1 MTTAAP
7 DFDSPRAWAI
17 DAAVCVAAGIVLGV
31 LGPFGSFFN
40 GDLLPRLLQWT
51 LSSLA
56 IAIVYGA
63 VLRAVRPLARRH
75 RIPAWAWVTAVVLA
89 AALPV
94 SAATRFASVAVWPFL
109 ESVGWLDWY
118 GQAVITTLPL
128 TAIYIFLRVRLA
140 EPRAATAVAEP
151 LTAPLT
157 APLTGHV
164 PPAQLAEPPKDETAP
179 ETAFLRRLPP
189 RLGRDIVCLVME
201 DHYVRAHTA
210 VGSDLILLPLHKAVE
225 ELAGLEGM
233 QVHRSW
239 WVARAG
245 VQGSVEDGRNIRLRL
260 SNGLEAPVARTSV
273 ARLRAAGWL

>member
-17 DAAVCVAAGIVLGV
+17 DAAVCVAVGVVLGV

-40 GDLLPRLLQWT
+40 GPLLPRLLQWT

-56 IAIVYGA
+56 IALVYGA
-63 VLRAVRPLARRH
+63 ALRAVRPLARRH
-75 RIPAWAWVTAVVLA
+75 HIPAWAWVSAVVVV

-94 SAATRFASVAVWPFL
+94 SAATRMASVAVWPFI
-109 ESVGWLDWY
+109 EKISWLDWY
-118 GQAVITTLPL
+118 GQSVITSLPL

-140 EPRAATAVAEP
+140 EPAPAAAIP
-151 LTAPLT
+151 P
-157 APLTGHV
+157 
-164 PPAQLAEPPKDETAP
+164 PPAPAGPAALAEPAP
-179 ETAFLRRLPP
+179 DADAPGVAFLRRLPP
-189 RLGRDIVCLVME
+189 RLGRDILCLVME

-210 VGSDLILLPLHKAVE
+210 LGSDLILLPLHKAVE

-239 WVARAG
+239 WVARAA
-245 VQGSVEDGRNIRLRL
+245 VQGSVEDGRNVRLRL
-260 SNGLEAPVARTSV
+260 SNGMEAPVARTAV

>member
-17 DAAVCVAAGIVLGV
+17 DAAVCVAVGIVLGV

-63 VLRAVRPLARRH
+63 ALRAVRPLARRH
-75 RIPAWAWVTAVVLA
+75 HIPAWAWVSAVVLL

-94 SAATRFASVAVWPFL
+94 SAVTRVASIAVWPFI
-109 ESVGWLDWY
+109 EKISWLDWY
-118 GQAVITTLPL
+118 GQAVMTSLPL

-140 EPRAATAVAEP
+140 EPRP
-151 LTAPLT
+151 TAPPVPEAVEAA
-157 APLTGHV
+157 APGT
-164 PPAQLAEPPKDETAP
+164 DETATGTP
-179 ETAFLRRLPP
+179 FLRRLPP
-189 RLGRDIVCLVME
+189 RLGRDILCLVME

-210 VGSDLILLPLHKAVE
+210 LGSDLILLPLHKAVE

-239 WVARAG
+239 WVARAA
-245 VQGSVEDGRNIRLRL
+245 VRDVVEDGRNIRLRL
-260 SNGLEAPVARTSV
+260 TNGMEAPVARTAV
-273 ARLRAAGWL
+273 ARLRAAGWLDSEG

>member
-40 GDLLPRLLQWT
+40 DDLLPRLLQWT

-56 IAIVYGA
+56 ISVVYGA
-63 VLRAVRPLARRH
+63 ALRAVRPLARRH
-75 RIPAWAWVTAVVLA
+75 RIPAWAWVSAVVLV

-94 SAATRFASVAVWPFL
+94 SAATRMASVAVWPFL
-109 ESVGWLDWY
+109 EKIGWLDWY

-128 TAIYIFLRVRLA
+128 TAIYIFLRVRLTEPRPATPSAASIQQAAPTESLTA
-140 EPRAATAVAEP
+140 EPAA
-151 LTAPLT
+151 
-157 APLTGHV
+157 
-164 PPAQLAEPPKDETAP
+164 DM
-179 ETAFLRRLPP
+179 AFLRRLPP

-210 VGSDLILLPLHKAVE
+210 LGSDLILLPLHKAVE

-239 WVARAG
+239 WVARAA
-245 VQGSVEDGRNIRLRL
+245 VQGAVEDGRNIRLRL
-260 SNGLEAPVARTSV
+260 TNGMEAPVARTAV

>member
-17 DAAVCVAAGIVLGV
+17 DAAVCVVAGIVLGV

-63 VLRAVRPLARRH
+63 ALRAVRPFARRH
-75 RIPAWAWVTAVVLA
+75 RIPAWAWVSAVVLI

-94 SAATRFASVAVWPFL
+94 SAATRVASIAVWPFL
-109 ESVGWLDWY
+109 AKVSWLDWY

-140 EPRAATAVAEP
+140 EPRPAAPVAE
-151 LTAPLT
+151 TVQVSD
-157 APLTGHV
+157 GGE
-164 PPAQLAEPPKDETAP
+164 PAGEPAADQAVGDTP
-179 ETAFLRRLPP
+179 FLRRLPP

-210 VGSDLILLPLHKAVE
+210 LGSDLILLPLHKAVD
-225 ELAGLEGM
+225 ELGGLEGM

-239 WVARAG
+239 WVARTA
-245 VQGSVEDGRNIRLRL
+245 VQGTVEDGRNIRLRL
-260 SNGLEAPVARTSV
+260 TNGMEAPVARTAV

>member
-40 GDLLPRLLQWT
+40 DDLLPRLLQWT

-56 IAIVYGA
+56 IAVVYGA
-63 VLRAVRPLARRH
+63 ALRAVRPLARRH

-94 SAATRFASVAVWPFL
+94 SAATRMASVAVWPFL
-109 ESVGWLDWY
+109 EKIGWLDWY

-140 EPRAATAVAEP
+140 EPRPAAAPADSVQVSDAGEP
-151 LTAPLT
+151 A
-157 APLTGHV
+157 G
-164 PPAQLAEPPKDETAP
+164 DEAGGDTP
-179 ETAFLRRLPP
+179 FLRRLPP

-210 VGSDLILLPLHKAVE
+210 LGSDLILLPLHKAVE

-239 WVARAG
+239 WVARAA
-245 VQGSVEDGRNIRLRL
+245 VQGAVEDGRNIRLRL
-260 SNGLEAPVARTSV
+260 TNGMEAPVARTAV